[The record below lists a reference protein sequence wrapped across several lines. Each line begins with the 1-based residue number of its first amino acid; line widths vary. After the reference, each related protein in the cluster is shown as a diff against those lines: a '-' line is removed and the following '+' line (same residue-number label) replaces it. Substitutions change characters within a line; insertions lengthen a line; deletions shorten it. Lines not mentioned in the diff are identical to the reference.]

1 MQSRQAKIDHG
12 NAFDWGKTSAQY
24 AQFRDIYPP
33 VFYEQLLARFPEQ
46 QGKQILDIGT
56 GTGVLPRHLY
66 SYGGHW
72 MGIDASAPQI
82 EQAKRL
88 SEGMPISYAVME
100 AEQLQIPEAS
110 LDAITACQCFWY
122 FQHTICAA
130 EFARVLKPGGR
141 VFLLCMEWLPFEDP
155 IAQAS
160 ETLVLQY
167 SPNWTGAGETMH
179 PIAVPDCYLEQF
191 DVVDTLAYRLPVHFT
206 RLGWHGR
213 MHTCRG
219 VGASLDAASLA
230 AWDAEHWALLCRIA
244 PEEFDIQHYAALT
257 ELKKK

>member
-88 SEGMPISYAVME
+88 QVTIRNGNGMHGFPCSCPIWGI
-100 AEQLQIPEAS
+100 LQHK
-110 LDAITACQCFWY
+110 CFTCLCNGILKWQP
-122 FQHTICAA
+122 FHTKQ
-130 EFARVLKPGGR
+130 EHPSAR
-141 VFLLCMEWLPFEDP
+141 F
-155 IAQAS
+155 
-160 ETLVLQY
+160 
-167 SPNWTGAGETMH
+167 
-179 PIAVPDCYLEQF
+179 
-191 DVVDTLAYRLPVHFT
+191 
-206 RLGWHGR
+206 
-213 MHTCRG
+213 
-219 VGASLDAASLA
+219 
-230 AWDAEHWALLCRIA
+230 
-244 PEEFDIQHYAALT
+244 
-257 ELKKK
+257 